1 MSVYFLSVK
10 VTKTR
15 YTLAGALAAT
25 GAGLAASVI
34 LSRMM
39 I

>member
-1 MSVYFLSVK
+1 MSVYFMAVK

-34 LSRMM
+34 LAGMM